1 MSFTSRSYSSQKT
14 NSVYG
19 GAGGHGTRI
28 SSPTMV
34 ACFGPSPSYV
44 GKTSYSKGSFNLADG
59 LDLHVGANEKAT
71 LQNLN
76 DRLSTYLDKVRTL
89 EKENGRLEQQIREWT
104 LSRTVVT
111 HDHSG
116 YLATVAD
123 LKDKIR
129 FAYRVNAKIILD
141 IDNAKLAADDFKMKF
156 EGEQAMRLVVEADTM
171 GLKRVLDE
179 MNMNRMDLESMYE
192 SLKEELIV
200 LKRNHQEDLESIR
213 CRVGGQV
220 DVEVDTPPATD
231 LNQAMTEVREHYETM
246 ITKNRKE
253 LESWYQSKIS
263 VIEVEVQQE
272 SELLLKARMELKELK
287 TTCQRLQIDLQS
299 HLSMKSSLEGSLA
312 ETQSRY
318 QSTLYG
324 LQCTVTS
331 LEEQLSQLHANIAHH
346 KQEYDMLL
354 DLKTRLEM
362 EIAEYR
368 RLLDGEDES
377 SRQVVTKTITVVETV
392 VDGRVVSSERTTDV
406 DVEEQ

>member
-123 LKDKIR
+123 LKDKVSGR
-129 FAYRVNAKIILD
+129 
-141 IDNAKLAADDFKMKF
+141 
-156 EGEQAMRLVVEADTM
+156 EGCVCEWERGRE
-171 GLKRVLDE
+171 
-179 MNMNRMDLESMYE
+179 
-192 SLKEELIV
+192 
-200 LKRNHQEDLESIR
+200 
-213 CRVGGQV
+213 GG
-220 DVEVDTPPATD
+220 
-231 LNQAMTEVREHYETM
+231 RE
-246 ITKNRKE
+246 
-253 LESWYQSKIS
+253 
-263 VIEVEVQQE
+263 
-272 SELLLKARMELKELK
+272 
-287 TTCQRLQIDLQS
+287 
-299 HLSMKSSLEGSLA
+299 G
-312 ETQSRY
+312 
-318 QSTLYG
+318 
-324 LQCTVTS
+324 
-331 LEEQLSQLHANIAHH
+331 
-346 KQEYDMLL
+346 
-354 DLKTRLEM
+354 
-362 EIAEYR
+362 
-368 RLLDGEDES
+368 
-377 SRQVVTKTITVVETV
+377 
-392 VDGRVVSSERTTDV
+392 GRE
-406 DVEEQ
+406 